1 MEYQSC
7 DYSLFVPTLSISEF
21 TLALYYYFFYFS
33 SQLNFTSMFGYE
45 VDDEPYSMIA
55 DATTPGAVLI
65 GLWSVIVR
73 YFSSGNKET
82 VVGSGS
88 VG

>member
-1 MEYQSC
+1 MDGE
-7 DYSLFVPTLSISEF
+7 
-21 TLALYYYFFYFS
+21 A
-33 SQLNFTSMFGYE
+33 
-45 VDDEPYSMIA
+45 YSMIA

-65 GLWSVIVR
+65 GRKSDLVR